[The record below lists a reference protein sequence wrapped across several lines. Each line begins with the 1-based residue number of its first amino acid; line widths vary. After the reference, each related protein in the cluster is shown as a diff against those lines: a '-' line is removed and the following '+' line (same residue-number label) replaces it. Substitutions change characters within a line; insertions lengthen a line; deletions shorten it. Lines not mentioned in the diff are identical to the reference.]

1 MKDRHN
7 GDSACLYQISFFLLQ
22 VVENTN
28 SAVLTIKENF
38 SSLNEKF

>member
-7 GDSACLYQISFFLLQ
+7 SDSACLYQISIFLLQ
-22 VVENTN
+22 VVESTN

-38 SSLNEKF
+38 SSLNKKF